1 MLYRHNMLRVVRLL
15 KVLPLFAPLRVMTWL
30 IALSCLVAGP
40 VFAQE
45 QVRGLRVGV
54 HPGKTRIV
62 LDLSG
67 ELPYSLFSLADPY
80 RVVID
85 MPAVEWAT
93 GNGSAGVGAGLV
105 AGYRFGLFRHDN
117 SRVVLD
123 LTRPAKVSR
132 AFFLPAAAGKSVRLV
147 IDLAPVDRESF
158 LANAGFK
165 GRQRVGDTVT
175 GASRPDQKGPAE
187 LPSPVIRSEKT
198 TIVIDAG
205 HGGVD
210 PGATSRSGHYEK
222 DIVLDVARRLQRQL
236 LNSGRYRVVM
246 TRETDVFVPLRE
258 RVNIARNAGADLFVS
273 VHADSLRSAKVRGA
287 SVYSLS
293 EKASDK
299 EAAQLAAKE
308 NSSDVIAGISIGN
321 ETDDIV
327 RSILI
332 DLAQRETKNKSVR
345 FAKLLLPELGGVGAL
360 LRNSHRYAGFRVL
373 MAPDVPSVL
382 VELGL
387 LSNAADEKLLMSS
400 RGRDKLAAAI
410 SEAIDRYFAE
420 RQS

>member
-1 MLYRHNMLRVVRLL
+1 MGPRRV
-15 KVLPLFAPLRVMTWL
+15 LFCLAALCWL
-30 IALSCLVAGP
+30 VTGP

-45 QVRGLRVGV
+45 QVLGLRLGV
-54 HPGKTRIV
+54 HPDKTRIV

-93 GNGSAGVGAGLV
+93 GTGSAGAGGGLV

-123 LTRPAKVSR
+123 LTQPAEVSKT
-132 AFFLPAAAGKSVRLV
+132 FFLPAAAGKSVRLV
-147 IDLAPVDRESF
+147 IDLVPVDRAKF
-158 LANAGFK
+158 MAGAGFK
-165 GRQRVGDTVT
+165 GRMRVGDTMS
-175 GASRPDQKGPAE
+175 GSSKGKAE
-187 LPSPVIRSEKT
+187 LPPPVIRSERI
-198 TIVIDAG
+198 TIVVDAG

-210 PGATSRSGHYEK
+210 PGAISRSGHYEK
-222 DIVLDVARRLQRQL
+222 NIVLDVARRVQRHLVQ
-236 LNSGRYRVVM
+236 SGRYRVVM

-308 NSSDVIAGISIGN
+308 NSSDVIAGISIGT

-373 MAPDVPSVL
+373 TAPDVPSVL

-387 LSNAADEKLLMSS
+387 LSNAADEKLLMSAG
-400 RGRDKLAAAI
+400 GRDKLAAAI
-410 SEAIDRYFAE
+410 FRAIDQYFAD